1 MEEFRLSCWRF
12 RGEDEVLVE
21 TMTRKGAGEQDP
33 KVRTTRD
40 ILCRA
45 TPYYLESTIDKTGRR
60 IVKFQLGRGTPF
72 HIPARDLAAVLREL
86 EYQVVDVR

>member
-12 RGEDEVLVE
+12 RSEDEVLVE
-21 TMTRKGAGEQDP
+21 TITRKDAGEQDP

-45 TPYYLESTIDKTGRR
+45 TPYYLESTIEKTGRR
-60 IVKFQLGRGTPF
+60 IVKFQLGRGRPF
-72 HIPARDLAAVLREL
+72 HIPARDLASVLREL
-86 EYQVVDVR
+86 QFHVIDMR